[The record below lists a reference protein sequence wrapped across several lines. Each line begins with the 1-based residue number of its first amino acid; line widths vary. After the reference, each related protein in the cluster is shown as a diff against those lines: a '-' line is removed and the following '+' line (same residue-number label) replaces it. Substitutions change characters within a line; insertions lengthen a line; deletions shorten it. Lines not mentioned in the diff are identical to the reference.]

1 MGGNSGKHAHR
12 GTRRGEAG
20 SGRLV
25 SRRAVMAA
33 PAVIG
38 TAAVLKSQT
47 GPALAAERQL
57 PRVRPLSSQV
67 VHEGFGVCQHV
78 NFQTSVYKHQAA
90 VMERYGQMRIGQMRS
105 MYGPTLSNFA
115 AAIAG
120 AKQHGVKWNALV
132 ATMATGRAE
141 IEAKIAHMAKNNPT
155 VIGSVEGINEPNEG
169 TGWVGPCV
177 ERQRWIHDAV
187 RSHPELNH
195 VKVLGPSMHDVR
207 LGNAG
212 GAHWRQ
218 LADAGIGQFMDV
230 CSVHSYPA
238 ASTPDT
244 KRAERVQWVY
254 EAFGTGYPITF
265 SEWGY
270 TNTTGGTKAT
280 RTGGARPISAA
291 SSAPYDCQAVL
302 DFANHGW
309 QVMRYEFLDDPDPN
323 ATNTESN
330 FGLYEVAS
338 IAGDPDRTWT
348 PKPVV
353 KPLSEMLGS
362 LRDPGPAY
370 TTVPQP
376 LRVNAPADVRT
387 CVTQKR
393 DGSTT
398 LWLWRHALVW
408 DTRTERSLTPGSV
421 TAEVE
426 HPRRTQL
433 VQVGPMPVAVQLTGA
448 RTA

>member
-20 SGRLV
+20 GGRLV

-38 TAAVLKSQT
+38 TAAVVKSQA
-47 GPALAAERQL
+47 GPALAAERRL
-57 PRVRPLSSQV
+57 PRVRPLSSQA

-78 NFQTSVYKHQAA
+78 NFQNSVYKHQAA
-90 VMERYGQMRIGQMRS
+90 VMERYGRMRVAQMRS
-105 MYGPTLSNFA
+105 MYAPNLSNFDT
-115 AAIAG
+115 AIAG
-120 AKQHGVKWNALV
+120 ARQHGVKWNALV

-141 IEAKIAHMAKNNPT
+141 IEAKIAHMAKNNPR
-155 VIGSVEGINEPNEG
+155 VIFAVEGINEPNEG
-169 TGWVGPCV
+169 TGWVRPCV

-187 RSHPELNH
+187 RSHPELDH

-207 LGNAG
+207 LGHVD
-212 GAHWRQ
+212 GAHWKQ
-218 LADAGIGQFMDV
+218 LADAGIGQFMDT
-230 CSVHSYPA
+230 CSVHSYPN

-254 EAFGTGYPITF
+254 EAFGKGYPITF

-270 TNTTGGTKAT
+270 TSTTGGTKAT
-280 RTGGARPISAA
+280 RTGGAKPISPA
-291 SSAPYDCQAVL
+291 SSAAYDCQAVL

-309 QVMRYEFLDDPDPN
+309 HVMRYEFLDDPDPN

-330 FGLYEVAS
+330 YGLYEVSS
-338 IAGDPDRTWT
+338 IAGDPDQTWT

-362 LRDPGPAY
+362 LRDPGRPY
-370 TTVPQP
+370 DTVPRR
-376 LRVNAPADVRT
+376 LRVNAPDDVRT
-387 CVTQKR
+387 CLTQKR

-398 LWLWRHALVW
+398 LWLWRHAEVW
-408 DTRTERSLTPGSV
+408 DTRTERALNPGTV

-426 HPRRTQL
+426 RPRRTRL

-448 RTA
+448 RTT